1 MTGRQ
6 TDEAINTGVDPSQLL
21 YIALSFGFSLC
32 VNAWIFFRVSGGLFN
47 PAVSLGLALV
57 GAITPGRAC
66 LLILAQLLGGMT
78 GAALIDA
85 LLPGPLLVRTSLNNG
100 ISTAQGACVD
110 LFKRGQALTV
120 QHS

>member
-110 LFKRGQALTV
+110 LFKRDQALTV